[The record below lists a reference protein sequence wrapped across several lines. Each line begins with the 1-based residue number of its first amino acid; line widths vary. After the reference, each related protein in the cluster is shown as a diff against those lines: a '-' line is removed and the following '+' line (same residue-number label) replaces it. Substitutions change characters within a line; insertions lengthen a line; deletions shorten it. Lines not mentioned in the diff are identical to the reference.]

1 MFPVKKSIA
10 GLLAFLCCT
19 GPLGA
24 EYPWGSRVMSI
35 WGHPVITIGWTPY
48 DVQDPG
54 NYNGVAGSPG
64 FIPGYGNYPGIW
76 PSKYPWMDGPGTPFD
91 RRKLLQGN
99 IAPTPPVEE
108 EQPPAD
114 AALLIVKIPAEAEL
128 WINDVKA
135 SQEGSYRRFQ
145 TPTLPADRDLTYT
158 LKVYWR
164 VKDAQLTRTEKVQV
178 HAGGKATVNFL
189 TPDSWTGQRV
199 ETLPLPRKAPTTSP
213 ASSTL
218 P

>member
-1 MFPVKKSIA
+1 MLLAKKSIICLVALLGCA
-10 GLLAFLCCT
+10 GALR
-19 GPLGA
+19 A
-24 EYPWGSRVMSI
+24 EYPWGSRMMSI

-91 RRKLLQGN
+91 GRKLLQGN
-99 IAPTPPVEE
+99 VAPAASVEE
-108 EQPPAD
+108 ETPPTD
-114 AALLIVKIPAEAEL
+114 AAFLIVKLPADAEL
-128 WINDVKA
+128 WINDAKT

-145 TPTLPADRDLTYT
+145 TPALAADRDVTYT

-164 VKDAQLTRTEKVQV
+164 IKDAQLTRTEKVLV
-178 HAGGKATVNFL
+178 HPGGKATVNFL
-189 TPDSWTGQRV
+189 SIENWSGQRV
-199 ETLPLPRKAPTTSP
+199 ETLPPPRKAPPSK
-213 ASSTL
+213 
-218 P
+218 

>member
-1 MFPVKKSIA
+1 MLSLKNAIA
-10 GLLAFLCCT
+10 SLFALLCLN
-19 GPLGA
+19 GPLWA
-24 EYPWGSRVMSI
+24 EFPWSSRVMSI

-99 IAPTPPVEE
+99 ITPIPPAEE

-114 AALLIVKIPAEAEL
+114 AALLIVKLPAEAEL
-128 WINDVKA
+128 WINDA
-135 SQEGSYRRFQ
+135 RTSQEGSYRHFQ
-145 TPTLPADRDLTYT
+145 TPTLPPDRDLTYT
-158 LKVYWR
+158 LKVNWR
-164 VKDAQLTRTEKVQV
+164 IKDAQLTRTERIQV
-178 HAGGKATVNFL
+178 RPGEKATVNFL
-189 TPDSWTGQRV
+189 NADHWTGQRV
-199 ETLPLPRKAPTTSP
+199 ETLPPPRKAPSGK
-213 ASSTL
+213 
-218 P
+218 